1 MRWSVSTY
9 TPFEEFF
16 GATSS
21 LPRMSRRPPLVFIF
35 TVTMTGILNNTLLT
49 PAIPD
54 ILGDFNRP
62 DEMAGVLVAAGSVAG
77 IAVAPVGGF
86 LADRYGRRLI
96 LTVALAIF
104 GLFGVV
110 AAFAPTFEILIL
122 ARLIQGAGS
131 GSLVNLAIVLI
142 GDYWTGAERTR
153 LIGRNAA
160 VLTIGLAAVPLL
172 SGVITQWA
180 GWRVTFGVYAAALV
194 TAGAAWLLLDDGRR
208 LHAPSVRAQFSGV
221 LDALRRPILRTSI
234 VTGFLIFV
242 VIFGLFL
249 TVLPVHLAQV
259 FGMEAGARG
268 LIIALP
274 AFTATLAS
282 FNLGKV
288 RARVSARQVVIFSA
302 LSLLVAF
309 AVLGLT
315 TTLFVAV
322 FAVLIYGSAEGFFI
336 PMMQDLTVSDAPDEH
351 RAVIIATWVGSA
363 RVGQTV
369 GPLLAGLSIG
379 LFGTASTF
387 LWGSLIAVLLVLIG
401 LFGPFPRG
409 VQEPLDSG
417 RGV

>member
-1 MRWSVSTY
+1 M
-9 TPFEEFF
+9 P
-16 GATSS
+16 
-21 LPRMSRRPPLVFIF
+21 RRPPLIFIF

-54 ILGDFNRP
+54 ILGEFDRP
-62 DEMAGVLVAAGSVAG
+62 DEMAGLLVAAGSVAG
-77 IAVAPVGGF
+77 IAIAPIGGF
-86 LADRYGRRLI
+86 LADRYGRRVI

-104 GLFGVV
+104 GVFGVV
-110 AAFAPTFEILIL
+110 AALAPTFEVLVL
-122 ARLIQGAGS
+122 ARLVQGAGS

-142 GDYWTGAERTR
+142 GDHWSGAARTR

-208 LHAPSVRAQFSGV
+208 PDAPAVRTQLSGV
-221 LDALRRPILRTSI
+221 VEALRRPILRASI
-234 VTGFLIFV
+234 ITGFLVFV

-249 TVLPVHLAQV
+249 TVLPVHLAEV

-268 LIIALP
+268 LMISLP

-282 FNLGKV
+282 FNLAKV
-288 RARVSARQVVIFSA
+288 RSRVSARQVVIFSA
-302 LSLLVAF
+302 ASLVVSF
-309 AVLGLT
+309 VILGFT
-315 TTLFVAV
+315 TTLAVAV
-322 FAVLIYGSAEGFFI
+322 LAVLIYGSAEGFFI
-336 PMMQDLTVSDAPDEH
+336 PMMQDLNVSDAPEEH
-351 RAVIIATWVGSA
+351 RAVVIATWVGSA
-363 RVGQTV
+363 RVGQTI

-379 LFGTASTF
+379 LVGTAATF
-387 LWGSLIAVLLVLIG
+387 VWGSLFAVVILIIG
-401 LFGPFPRG
+401 VFGPFPRG